1 VTVVIKV
8 DYDAL
13 SDMAG
18 RLMGLKQEFDGA
30 ETTMEGYGDALDH
43 GDLSGELHTFATNWS
58 DKKKD
63 VGTRIEEVSGM
74 ASGASDCY
82 RGVDTDLCDQ
92 YLNA

>member
-1 VTVVIKV
+1 MVVIKV
-8 DYDAL
+8 DYNAL

-18 RLMGLKQEFDGA
+18 RLMGLKQEFDGS
-30 ETTMEGYGDALDH
+30 ETTMEGYNAAIDH

-63 VGTRIEEVSGM
+63 VGKRIEEVSGM

-82 RGVDTDLCDQ
+82 RGVDDDLCDQ